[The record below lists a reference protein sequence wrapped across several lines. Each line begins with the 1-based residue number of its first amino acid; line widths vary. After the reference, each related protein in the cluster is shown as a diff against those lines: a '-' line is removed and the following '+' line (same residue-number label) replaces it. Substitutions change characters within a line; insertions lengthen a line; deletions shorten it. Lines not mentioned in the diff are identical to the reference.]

1 MLNSPVIIISENCM
15 DEKYPS
21 LNVNRKRGAE
31 FKDRIKE
38 NCHEIKDKLEEY
50 TSATSS
56 AIQE

>member
-1 MLNSPVIIISENCM
+1 M
-15 DEKYPS
+15 DEKNPS

>member
-1 MLNSPVIIISENCM
+1 M
-15 DEKYPS
+15 DEKNPS

-50 TSATSS
+50 TKVEFSVESLT
-56 AIQE
+56 

>member
-1 MLNSPVIIISENCM
+1 MA
-15 DEKYPS
+15 EKIPS
-21 LNVNRKRGAE
+21 LNENRKRGAE

-50 TSATSS
+50 TTATST

>member
-1 MLNSPVIIISENCM
+1 MAEN
-15 DEKYPS
+15 PN

-50 TSATSS
+50 TSATST
-56 AIQE
+56 AIQEQLKMTLIDLI